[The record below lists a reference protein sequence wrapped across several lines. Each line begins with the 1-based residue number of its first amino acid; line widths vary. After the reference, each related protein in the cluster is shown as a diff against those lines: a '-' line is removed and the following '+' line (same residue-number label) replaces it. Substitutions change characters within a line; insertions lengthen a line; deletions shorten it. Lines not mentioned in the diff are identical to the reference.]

1 MWISSAGRFW
11 ATRRGRDALWGRD
24 TPPMTVD
31 ADDAAGLRAE
41 LANWA
46 GERPIASDRIPE

>member
-1 MWISSAGRFW
+1 MPG
-11 ATRRGRDALWGRD
+11 GDNN

-41 LANWA
+41 LANW
-46 GERPIASDRIPE
+46 GR

>member
-1 MWISSAGRFW
+1 MARLDQLGWPVVGYPQGPRCSVGHN
-11 ATRRGRDALWGRD
+11 

-41 LANWA
+41 LANW
-46 GERPIASDRIPE
+46 GR